1 MGKRQAELP
10 NTRRDDEP
18 PPPRTIK
25 ALDEACEE
33 LERRKGKA
41 IKAGQGIVE
50 QKAIIDGLLQQH
62 KLSWYPY
69 EDLKGVE
76 RKVFVKSSIATAK
89 LKKAKVDSDG
99 SGEESSDEG
108 EA

>member
-18 PPPRTIK
+18 PPPKTIK

-41 IKAGQGIVE
+41 IKAGQAIVE
-50 QKAIIDGLLQQH
+50 QKAVIDGLLQQH
-62 KLSWYPY
+62 GLSWYPY

-76 RKVFVKSSIATAK
+76 RKVFIKSSIATAK

-99 SGEESSDEG
+99 GDDGGAEE
-108 EA
+108 